1 MELLAKQR
9 KKVWTAH
16 MSGTPCYE
24 ADLAENTA
32 LVVGNEGNGADPI
45 FLKETET
52 VTVPMAGRTE
62 SLNAGMAAGILM
74 YESMRQRAQ
83 GRAGE
88 R

>member
-1 MELLAKQR
+1 MKRVILGHPAFELF
-9 KKVWTAH
+9 
-16 MSGTPCYE
+16 P
-24 ADLAENTA
+24 ADDEIGRLAENTA

-52 VTVPMAGRTE
+52 VAVPMAGRTE